1 MIRMPRSICN
11 LRLAICNFQFAIR
24 YGVRRD
30 NASAAK
36 PGCVGMRRMVSAFLT
51 MALFAQSAALCAD
64 DPPETVPP
72 PSKTVPAQ
80 VPELL
85 KEAAAAAREIG
96 ETGPAAYALLE
107 IAVVMADSDKA
118 GAA

>member
-1 MIRMPRSICN
+1 MIHMPRSIFN
-11 LRLAICNFQFAIR
+11 LQFSICNFQFAI
-24 YGVRRD
+24 
-30 NASAAK
+30 
-36 PGCVGMRRMVSAFLT
+36 LT
-51 MALFAQSAALCAD
+51 VALWAQSAAFCAD

-118 GAA
+118 GAAALVDEALQLFPRVKASG